1 MDQCELQC
9 CDNGR
14 VVLDG
19 QLTRNTVPAIWA
31 NRGTWL
37 AGDQDALTVDLEGV
51 EKVDS
56 AGVAMLLQVKR
67 ALRSSQ
73 RDLMIINANQ
83 QFEAMLKV
91 SGVDALLTLGS
102 LNSQNSIKNTL

>member
-1 MDQCELQC
+1 MDQCKLQC
-9 CDNGR
+9 CDDGR
-14 VVLDG
+14 VVMDG
-19 QLTRNTVPAIWA
+19 QLTRNTVPEIWA
-31 NRGTWL
+31 NRRAWL
-37 AGDQDALTVDLEGV
+37 AAGQDALTVDLEGV

-91 SGVDALLTLGS
+91 SGVDALLTLGK

>member
-1 MDQCELQC
+1 MDHCELQC
-9 CDNGR
+9 SDGGR
-14 VVLDG
+14 VVLSG

-31 NRGTWL
+31 NRRNWL
-37 AGDQDALTVDLEGV
+37 AGEQEALTVDLEGV

-67 ALRSSQ
+67 ALRNTQ
-73 RDLMIINANQ
+73 RDLLIVNANQ
-83 QFEAMLKV
+83 QFKAMLKV

-102 LNSQNSIKNTL
+102 

>member
-1 MDQCELQC
+1 MEQCELQC

-19 QLTRNTVPAIWA
+19 QLTRNTVPTIWA
-31 NRGTWL
+31 NRRTWL
-37 AGDQDALTVDLEGV
+37 AGGQDALTVDLERV

-67 ALRSSQ
+67 ALRSRQ
-73 RDLMIINANQ
+73 RDLLIVNANQ

-91 SGVDALLTLGS
+91 SGVDALLSLGN